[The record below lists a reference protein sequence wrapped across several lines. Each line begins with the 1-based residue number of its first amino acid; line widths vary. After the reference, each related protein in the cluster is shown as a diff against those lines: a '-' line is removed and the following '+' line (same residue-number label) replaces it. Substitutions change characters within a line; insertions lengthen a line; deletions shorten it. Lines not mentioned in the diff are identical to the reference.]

1 MPRDCRLT
9 LAGGWPDAAY
19 QARIDALIV
28 ELGLTARVA
37 IIGYQQRS
45 DLLDLYRDAS
55 VFCLMSECESFGI
68 PSVEA
73 QAFGNPVVT
82 SDRCAMPEVC
92 GAGGRYATPGDV
104 TAVATTL
111 AETLA
116 DRSSWD
122 QLAAAALEN
131 TRRFDWNE
139 QARKLYHLLEACVNE
154 GAVKS

>member
-1 MPRDCRLT
+1 MRLT
-9 LAGGWPDAAY
+9 
-19 QARIDALIV
+19 IDALATTNLSGGFVISGHLKQWLEQPEFDAV
-28 ELGLTARVA
+28 VSVLCHENNRQAFEVYGDA
-37 IIGYQQRS
+37 I
-45 DLLDLYRDAS
+45 
-55 VFCLMSECESFGI
+55 ECESFGI